1 MPSPQLQIASRLLGH
16 LLWQA
21 PTRELPERMED
32 VQHAW
37 DVAGALLQLSRDVEP
52 SVDEEASG
60 PAAPALRLDLAAS
73 PTIAVRRSIVDRS
86 AMPVMPSS
94 VEQWRASRIKK
105 KPQAAPLEP
114 DKPKG
119 PILH

>member
-1 MPSPQLQIASRLLGH
+1 MPSPQLRIASRLLGH

-37 DVAGALLQLSRDVEP
+37 DVAGALLQLSRDIEP
-52 SVDEEASG
+52 SVDDGTSS
-60 PAAPALRLDLAAS
+60 PAAPSLRPDLRSS

-86 AMPVMPSS
+86 ALPLIPSS
-94 VEQWRASRIKK
+94 VEQWRASRAKK
-105 KPQAAPLEP
+105 KPTLQEV
-114 DKPKG
+114 DQRKG
-119 PILH
+119 PTVH